1 MNGKYEKLVL
11 ACLLM
16 APATALAYPVQG
28 PGAMSCAQFAKMY
41 QADPSSETIFYT
53 WAQGFWSSMNLT
65 RQAAQGQMRDLGG
78 DDNRRALRAF
88 CANNPLKDYM
98 DGILETYGKL
108 PLIPKISN

>member
-1 MNGKYEKLVL
+1 MRSMVL
-11 ACLLM
+11 TFVLLTSS
-16 APATALAYPVQG
+16 AAFAYPVQG

-41 QADPSSETIFYT
+41 QADPSSETMFYT

-65 RQAAQGQMRDLGG
+65 AQATQGQMRDLAG

-98 DGILETYGKL
+98 DGILETYPKL
-108 PLIPKISN
+108 PISRKNSN